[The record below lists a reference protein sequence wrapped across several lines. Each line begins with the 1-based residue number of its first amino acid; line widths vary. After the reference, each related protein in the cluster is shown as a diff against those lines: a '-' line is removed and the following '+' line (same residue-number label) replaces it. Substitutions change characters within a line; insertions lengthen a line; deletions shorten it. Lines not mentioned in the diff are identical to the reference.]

1 MEDDWYATEKELR
14 RKRVMIDRALFS
26 IKKYY
31 NGLEIKQKL
40 PFRFNTWKKGIEKI
54 PEVES
59 IERQD
64 FGENNSLYVITLT
77 RDAGGQQFGL
87 PKQAYRSSIEFA
99 FEEIGDAGYSPL
111 KKVLKL
117 AKIEDGK
124 IIKKGEVEY
133 DDSINESLMLR
144 WKTIAGIKRTRIK

>member
-1 MEDDWYATEKELR
+1 MENLNGFDNEEASRQR
-14 RKRVMIDRALFS
+14 RLMIDRALFS

-31 NGLEIKQKL
+31 NGLEIMQKL
-40 PFRFNTWKKGIEKI
+40 PHRFNTWKEGIEKI
-54 PEVES
+54 PGVQS
-59 IERQD
+59 IERQN

-77 RDAGGQQFGL
+77 GGQQFGL
-87 PKQAYRSSIEFA
+87 PKQAYSSSIEFA
-99 FEEIGDAGYSPL
+99 FEEIGDAGYRPL

-133 DDSINESLMLR
+133 DDSMNESLMLR
-144 WKTIAGIKRTRIK
+144 WKTLAGIKRTRIK